1 MMVCPVFIILS
12 VESIFYVFFP
22 IYFYPIV
29 VNAGEN
35 NLDDIYTMLHHFQ
48 DDFIWWSSV
57 FGPSFAVALGGYRYH
72 IFDHFYMCNCFTLFL

>member
-1 MMVCPVFIILS
+1 M
-12 VESIFYVFFP
+12 FFP

-48 DDFIWWSSV
+48 DDFIRWSSV
-57 FGPSFAVALGGYRYH
+57 FGPCFAVALGGYRYH
-72 IFDHFYMCNCFTLFL
+72 ILQLFDTVSIVFQIHSPYYFILPLSRYDV